1 MSAKHNRTSNEEEI
15 LMKLIIV
22 SLIGRTDV
30 SYDDVSGYEVTDNGE
45 LDIRDQEDRTIAT
58 WARGSWAVVDRNL
71 EGDEDWTTFN
81 EDDISSIY
89 VSPPV
94 LDEIK
99 QYVRGLEENDRPDLH
114 TISDARQQQSVFS
127 LLGAGFTVLG

>member
-1 MSAKHNRTSNEEEI
+1 
-15 LMKLIIV
+15 MKLIVV
-22 SLIGRTDV
+22 SLIGRTHV
-30 SYDDVSGYEVTDNGE
+30 SYDDVSGYEVSDNGE

-94 LDEIK
+94 LDEIT

-114 TISDARQQQSVFS
+114 TISDAGQQQSVFS

>member
-1 MSAKHNRTSNEEEI
+1 
-15 LMKLIIV
+15 MKLIVV

-30 SYDDVSGYEVTDNGE
+30 SYDDVSGYEVSDNGE

-58 WARGSWAVVDRNL
+58 WARGSWAVVNRNL
-71 EGDEDWTTFN
+71 EGAQDWTSVS

-89 VSPPV
+89 VSPSV

-99 QYVRGLEENDRPDLH
+99 QYVRGLEKKSGPGPQKVSHADQR
-114 TISDARQQQSVFS
+114 RGVFS
-127 LLGAGFTVLG
+127 LQGSGLRGVG